1 MKRPLR
7 FLSLLALAVAPG
19 VAAAAAGGEPARQP
33 SSPFALLV
41 TLACFAL
48 LVWDVA
54 AFPRRIYRGADLACD
69 SKRLCAVGVAGFALI
84 ALQVVLFA
92 VLSPIPPFSVH
103 GGAPVSCRLRPD
115 LPAALVFWLCL
126 FARTP
131 VRVPFGEETG
141 TQVADVSSDAA
152 PRRSGG
158 FAAVACRLFEWGAA
172 FTLMGAFA
180 VSDMRRAVEPGL
192 DWTQC
197 FLVFVL
203 PMFVQ
208 AVCLFGMSAA
218 GIAALRLR
226 VAVDGRPLA
235 PAAAKFASER
245 WPGALTLVLPC
256 GDGYEGFRVPDHAW
270 TRRLLAR
277 CGGALR
283 VTSANLSGRHPA
295 TDAPQALADVGLSA
309 DMVVD
314 DGVSPGGV
322 PSTVVKVLPD
332 GQLQTLRP

>member
-7 FLSLLALAVAPG
+7 HLALLTLAAAPG
-19 VAAAAAGGEPARQP
+19 VAAAAAGGEPAQQP
-33 SSPFALLV
+33 TSPFAPLV

-54 AFPRRIYRGADLACD
+54 TFPRRIYRGADLARD
-69 SKRLCAVGVAGFALI
+69 SKRLCAAGVAGFALI

-103 GGAPVSCRLRPD
+103 GGAPVTCRLRPD
-115 LPAALVFWLCL
+115 LPAALVFCLCL

-203 PMFVQ
+203 PMLVQ

-235 PAAAKFASER
+235 PAAKFAK
-245 WPGALTLVLPC
+245 GCGNIAIFAALFFGLEALRAALDNPEPRAA
-256 GDGYEGFRVPDHAW
+256 GLFAPLIRIAFAAW
-270 TRRLLAR
+270 LAVRFRRLAR
-277 CGGALR
+277 TPEPPAPPAALD
-283 VTSANLSGRHPA
+283 TISKNNQNP
-295 TDAPQALADVGLSA
+295 TP
-309 DMVVD
+309 
-314 DGVSPGGV
+314 
-322 PSTVVKVLPD
+322 
-332 GQLQTLRP
+332 

>member
-7 FLSLLALAVAPG
+7 HLALLTLAAAPG
-19 VAAAAAGGEPARQP
+19 VAAAAAGGEPAQQP
-33 SSPFALLV
+33 TSPFAPLV

-54 AFPRRIYRGADLACD
+54 TFPRRIYRGADLARD
-69 SKRLCAVGVAGFALI
+69 SKRLCAAGVAGFALI

-103 GGAPVSCRLRPD
+103 GGAPVTCRLRPD
-115 LPAALVFWLCL
+115 LPAALVFCLCL

-203 PMFVQ
+203 PMLVQ

-235 PAAAKFASER
+235 PAAAKFAK
-245 WPGALTLVLPC
+245 GCGNIAIFAALFFGLEALRAALDNPEPRAA
-256 GDGYEGFRVPDHAW
+256 GLFAPLIRIAFAAW
-270 TRRLLAR
+270 LAVRFRRLAR
-277 CGGALR
+277 TPEPPAPPAALD
-283 VTSANLSGRHPA
+283 TISKNNQNP
-295 TDAPQALADVGLSA
+295 TP
-309 DMVVD
+309 
-314 DGVSPGGV
+314 
-322 PSTVVKVLPD
+322 
-332 GQLQTLRP
+332 